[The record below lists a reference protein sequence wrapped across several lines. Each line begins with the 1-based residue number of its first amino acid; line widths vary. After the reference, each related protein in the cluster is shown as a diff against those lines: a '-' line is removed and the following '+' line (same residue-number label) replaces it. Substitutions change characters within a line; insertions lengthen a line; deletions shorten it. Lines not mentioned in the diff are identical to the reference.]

1 MFDHIIFDVDGTL
14 IDSADAVVGTLL
26 HVSRE
31 CMPSPASESRC
42 RETLSM
48 NTVAALRYIGVAESS
63 LKKAVRR
70 YDVLYASAYRTTPFQ
85 GVPEMLASISAARIP
100 MALLSAR
107 KAYEFHND
115 TALAPLLPYFHMVM
129 GAEFAAPKPSPEGLL
144 RYMQMFHTEPE
155 RVLFV
160 GDTPADSRCALAASV
175 PFALAGWN
183 AEADPG
189 ITDYRYLLRE
199 PGDLPAVLRVAG
211 MQA

>member
-14 IDSADAVVGTLL
+14 IDSADAVVGALL

-48 NTVAALRYIGVAESS
+48 NTAAALCYIGVPEA
-63 LKKAVRR
+63 LLTNAVRR
-70 YDVLYASAYRTTPFQ
+70 YDALYASVYRTAPFQ
-85 GVPEMLASISAARIP
+85 GIPEMLSRLSAERIP

-115 TALAPLLPYFHMVM
+115 AALAPLLPHFHMIM
-129 GAEFAAPKPSPEGLL
+129 GAEFSAPKPSPEGLI
-144 RYMQMFHTEPE
+144 RYMQMFHTVPE

-160 GDTPADSRCALAASV
+160 GDTPADGSCAFAASV

-183 AEADPG
+183 AAADPG
-189 ITDYRYLLRE
+189 ETGYRYLLRH
-199 PGDLPAVLRVAG
+199 PGDLPAILRAG
-211 MQA
+211 GMRS